1 MRDLVIVLPGI
12 TGSVLAHTAGTNSP
26 VDIWAPSGEALWQV
40 LKSLGD
46 SVQRLKVPAHDP
58 RHTPPT
64 TDFTATRVVK
74 TFHGV
79 FGLGK
84 IDGYTALTDLIT
96 DQFIV
101 TPGRLDNEVPANFF
115 EFPYDWRLSNRHS
128 AARLRDFVNT
138 RLTRWRTAAS
148 GAPDAR
154 IILLAHSMG
163 GLLARYYLE
172 VLDGW
177 RDCRALVTFGTPYR
191 GAVNAINFIANGYK
205 QSFLDLTAVLRSCP
219 AIYELLPIYRAVSEN
234 GRWRRV
240 AEGTL
245 PMAVADYVTAAS
257 EFHQSIKQAVDSH
270 LNDAEYLQNRYRI
283 FPFVGVSQPTLQSA
297 RFDGST
303 MRASADCPDWIDESL
318 AGGDG
323 TVPRVSATPIEI
335 SDDYRETFFA
345 ERHASLQS
353 NGYALDDVRERIKQ
367 LQSNG
372 TREIMSAWRA
382 GTRPAISLGLDDLYL
397 PGESVLLY
405 ASVIGGRVPG
415 LIATIESGAAETTEK
430 QFVATGSGWSLRLEG
445 LSPGLYRVRVSSTS
459 GGDAQP
465 MPVRD
470 VFEIAGS

>member
-1 MRDLVIVLPGI
+1 M
-12 TGSVLAHTAGTNSP
+12 
-26 VDIWAPSGEALWQV
+26 
-40 LKSLGD
+40 
-46 SVQRLKVPAHDP
+46 
-58 RHTPPT
+58 
-64 TDFTATRVVK
+64 
-74 TFHGV
+74 
-79 FGLGK
+79 
-84 IDGYTALTDLIT
+84 
-96 DQFIV
+96 
-101 TPGRLDNEVPANFF
+101 
-115 EFPYDWRLSNRHS
+115 
-128 AARLRDFVNT
+128 
-138 RLTRWRTAAS
+138 
-148 GAPDAR
+148 
-154 IILLAHSMG
+154 
-163 GLLARYYLE
+163 
-172 VLDGW
+172 LDGW